1 MANNANILLTAR
13 KFRVERRIQTTSDG
27 RTHEREIVVHPGAVT
42 ILPIL
47 PDGRICLIRNFR
59 VAVDQTLIEL
69 PAGTLEPN
77 EDPAKTAHR
86 ELIEETGYRAGRL
99 ERLCE
104 FYMSPGILSERMIVY
119 TAFDLLPGEAELE
132 PGEQIEPLLV
142 SWDEA
147 LRLVSS
153 GEIRDAKTIVALLFY
168 DRLRSQ

>member
-1 MANNANILLTAR
+1 MANNTNILLTAR
-13 KFRVERRIQTTSDG
+13 KFRVKLRIQTTSDG
-27 RTHEREIVVHPGAVT
+27 RTHEREIVVHSGAVT

-59 VAVDQTLIEL
+59 VAVDQSLIEL

-77 EDPAKTAHR
+77 EDPTKTAHR

-119 TAFDLLPGEAELE
+119 TAF
-132 PGEQIEPLLV
+132 
-142 SWDEA
+142 
-147 LRLVSS
+147 
-153 GEIRDAKTIVALLFY
+153 
-168 DRLRSQ
+168 